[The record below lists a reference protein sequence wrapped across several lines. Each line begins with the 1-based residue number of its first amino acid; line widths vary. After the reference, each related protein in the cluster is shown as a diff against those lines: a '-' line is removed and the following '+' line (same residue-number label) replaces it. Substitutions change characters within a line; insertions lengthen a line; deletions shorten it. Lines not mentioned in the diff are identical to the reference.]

1 MTAQSPLTRR
11 MALFLAGFACLLMS
25 SGGSNYGQGTQPKQ
39 RDHEHWS
46 KEIARFEESDRLK
59 PPPTNAILFAGS
71 STMVYWNT
79 TKSFPDLTTI
89 NRGFG
94 GSHLSD
100 SVYFAQRII
109 VNYAPS
115 VVVVYAGDN
124 DLADG
129 VTAGQVRQD
138 FLDLVKIIRKA
149 LPKTR
154 ILYLAIK
161 PCPSRWKLFDAQ
173 KVANQMIEDICKKDE
188 RLQYIDT
195 VKPMLDETGKP
206 RKDLYRADGL
216 HLSDKGYELWTS
228 ILKPLLEK

>member
-1 MTAQSPLTRR
+1 MTAQSPLLRR
-11 MALFLAGFACLLMS
+11 VVLFLAWFVFIVMLCRE
-25 SGGSNYGQGTQPKQ
+25 SNYGQGTQPKP
-39 RDHEHWS
+39 RNHEQWS
-46 KEIARFEESDRLK
+46 KEIARFEEKDRLK

-79 TKSFPDLTTI
+79 AKSFPNLTTI

-100 SVYFAQRII
+100 SVYFAQRVI

-129 VTAGQVRQD
+129 VTAGQLRQD
-138 FLDLVKIIRKA
+138 FLDLVKIINKS

-161 PCPSRWKLFDAQ
+161 PCPLRWKLFDTQ

-188 RLQYIDT
+188 RLQYVDT

-206 RKDLYRADGL
+206 RKDLYRTDGL

-228 ILKPLLEK
+228 ILKPLIEK

>member
-1 MTAQSPLTRR
+1 MTAQTPLMRR
-11 MALFLAGFACLLMS
+11 ITLYLVCFACLLVVP
-25 SGGSNYGQGTQPKQ
+25 GESNYGQGTAPKP
-39 RDHEHWS
+39 RNHEQWS
-46 KEIARFEESDRLK
+46 KEIARFEEKDRLK

-79 TKSFPDLTTI
+79 AKSFPDLTTI

-109 VNYAPS
+109 VKYQPS

-129 VTAGQVRQD
+129 VSPGQLRQD
-138 FLDLVKIIRKA
+138 FLDLVKIIHKV

-154 ILYLAIK
+154 IIYLAIK
-161 PCPSRWKLFDAQ
+161 PCPLRWKLFDTQ
-173 KVANQMIEDICKKDE
+173 KVANRMIEDICKKDE

-216 HLSDKGYELWTS
+216 HLSDKGYEMWTS
-228 ILKPLLEK
+228 ILKPLIEK